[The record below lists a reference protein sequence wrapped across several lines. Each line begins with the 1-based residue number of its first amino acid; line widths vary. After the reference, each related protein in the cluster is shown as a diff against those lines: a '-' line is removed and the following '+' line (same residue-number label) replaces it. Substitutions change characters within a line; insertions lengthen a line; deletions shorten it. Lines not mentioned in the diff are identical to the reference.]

1 MNTLLAFISG
11 DATYKVLSK
20 QDDIYDLRLLNFDH
34 NCEFAEGADLD
45 DEEWFKLENFDSKAY
60 FLPILG
66 ENIAAAQFNQL
77 PEAKYADITYLMA
90 VQNHGNTF
98 CFQRLTSQSVLKKK
112 ILKISQAP
120 VLQKLEKTIL
130 MEDLPHA
137 VYKKDDKCL
146 YFKKLST
153 ITNMFPGIDELYR
166 EATEQET
173 TAFMSEPFMEA
184 AGQIAPDKISSAN
197 RKRLHAAAAKL
208 AGLTQ
213 KQRNTILNYINRYN
227 KAIPYDAATNK
238 FSITNNTELQF
249 FLWGIEERYFSTIT
263 KREKRV
269 ARSIIKL
276 KKKKQPL

>member
-77 PEAKYADITYLMA
+77 LEAKYADITYLMA
-90 VQNHGNTF
+90 VQNNGNTF

>member
-20 QDDIYDLRLLNFDH
+20 QDDIYDSRLLNFVH
-34 NCEFAEGADLD
+34 NCEFAEGTDLD
-45 DEEWFKLENFDSKAY
+45 DDEWFKLETFESKDY

-66 ENIAAAQFNQL
+66 EIIAAAQFNQL

-90 VQNHGNTF
+90 VQDNGNTF

-120 VLQKLEKTIL
+120 VLQKLDKTIL

-137 VYKKDDKCL
+137 VYKKDEKCL

-153 ITNMFPGIDELYR
+153 ITSVFPGIDELYR

-184 AGQIAPDKISSAN
+184 TGQIAPDKISSAN
-197 RKRLHAAAAKL
+197 RKRLHAAAVKL

-213 KQRNTILNYINRYN
+213 KQQNIILNYIHRYN
-227 KAIPYDAATNK
+227 KDIPYDAATKK

-269 ARSIIKL
+269 ARSILRL
-276 KKKKQPL
+276 KK

>member
-11 DATYKVLSK
+11 DATYKVLSN
-20 QDDIYDLRLLNFDH
+20 QDDIYDSRLLNFDH
-34 NCEFAEGADLD
+34 NCEFAEGTDLD
-45 DEEWFKLENFDSKAY
+45 DDEWFKLENFDSKVY

-66 ENIAAAQFNQL
+66 EIIAAAQFNQL

-90 VQNHGNTF
+90 VQDNGKTF

-137 VYKKDDKCL
+137 VYKKDEKCL

-153 ITNMFPGIDELYR
+153 ITSVFPGIDELYR

-184 AGQIAPDKISSAN
+184 AGQITPDKISSAN
-197 RKRLHAAAAKL
+197 RKRLHAAVTKL

-213 KQRNTILNYINRYN
+213 KQQNTILNYIHRYN
-227 KAIPYDAATNK
+227 KDIPYDSATKK

-249 FLWGIEERYFSTIT
+249 FLWGIEERYFSTVT

-269 ARSIIKL
+269 ARSILRL
-276 KKKKQPL
+276 KK